1 MIAINLCF
9 LKRSLLL
16 RLVFSLLKAMCEGSR
31 IECDKTDCSEG
42 QRDQLGAGVR
52 KTNAEIQSGSYCA
65 RFECADHI
73 HRLVVHRGVDFFQ
86 NSVLGETTPT
96 A

>member
-1 MIAINLCF
+1 MKVHGLSAT
-9 LKRSLLL
+9 R
-16 RLVFSLLKAMCEGSR
+16 RTA
-31 IECDKTDCSEG
+31 
-42 QRDQLGAGVR
+42 VR
-52 KTNAEIQSGSYCA
+52 GKEISWAQAYETNAEIQSGSYCA

-86 NSVLGETTPT
+86 NSVLGETTRT